1 MRIASIAAGAAGTV
15 CGSCFKDN
23 ALAAALVRLG
33 HDCRLLP
40 TFTPLTL
47 DDEPDHSTG
56 GIFLGGINVYLD
68 EYRLTRWVPHRL
80 RAWLDRP
87 GLLRL
92 ASRFSGV
99 QDYGSL
105 GDLTQSMLRGER
117 GRQRA
122 EIDKLVRYLRTE
134 FRPDVVLLTNV
145 LLSGLA
151 PAIRGQLGVPVV
163 ATLQGDDVFLD
174 ALSTDDRRQAVEL
187 IRSNA
192 QSVAGLIAT
201 SADYADH
208 MAEYLNLPRKSIDVV
223 YPGIR
228 VEPYVSDRPARGGP
242 AVIGYFARIAPEKG
256 LHRLADAFIA
266 LRRRP
271 GLDHVRLRVSGW
283 LGTQHRPYW
292 DGVRAALA
300 AADLASDWEYVESPT
315 LADKVRFLRS
325 VDLLCVPA
333 TYREPKGLYLL
344 EALAS
349 GVPAVLPRRGA
360 FPELLAATDGG
371 RLVESDAPAALA
383 DALAELI
390 ADPALR
396 QKLGRQGR
404 AAVLERFTDVR
415 MAADT
420 AAVLRRHAA
429 QVLP

>member
-23 ALAAALVRLG
+23 TLAAALVRLG

-47 DDEPDHSTG
+47 DEPDQSTG
-56 GIFLGGINVYLD
+56 GIFLGGINVFLD
-68 EYRLTRWVPHRL
+68 EYRSTRWLPAAL
-80 RAWLDRP
+80 RRWLDRP
-87 GLLRL
+87 WVLRR

-99 QDYGSL
+99 DDYHSL
-105 GDLTQSMLRGER
+105 GELTLSMLRGEH
-117 GRQRA
+117 GRQKA
-122 EIDKLVRYLRTE
+122 EFIGLVRYLGKE

-151 PAIRGQLGVPVV
+151 PAIRAHLGVPVV
-163 ATLQGDDVFLD
+163 ATLQGDDLFLD
-174 ALSTDDRRQAVEL
+174 ALSPGDRGEALRL
-187 IRSNA
+187 IRANA
-192 QSVAGLIAT
+192 AALAGFIAT

-208 MAEYLNLPRKSIDVV
+208 MAVYLGIPRRAIDVV

-228 VEPYVSDRPARGGP
+228 VEPYAADRPAPSAAP
-242 AVIGYFARIAPEKG
+242 AVGYFARIAPEKG

-266 LRRRP
+266 LCRRP
-271 GLDHVRLRVSGW
+271 GCDRVRLRVSGW
-283 LGTQHRPYW
+283 LGPQHRAYF

-300 AADLASDWEYVESPT
+300 EAGLAAELDYVESPA
-315 LADKVRFLRS
+315 LADKVRFLQS
-325 VDLLCVPA
+325 LDVLCVPA
-333 TYREPKGLYLL
+333 TCREPKGIYVL
-344 EALAS
+344 EALAC
-349 GVPAVLPRRGA
+349 GVPVVLPRRGA

-371 RLVESDAPAALA
+371 RLVESDAPSDLA

-404 AAVLERFTDVR
+404 AAVRQRFTDAH
-415 MAADT
+415 MAAAT
-420 AAVLRRHAA
+420 AAVLHRHA
-429 QVLP
+429 QVTP